1 MSYGFRT
8 LVPLVLASVLTACGG
23 VSVSTGGNNGA
34 TGGGGTTTAAVQH
47 VVVVVLENQNY
58 SDVVGSS
65 AMPYWNSLASQ
76 NAMATQ
82 FYANAHP
89 SIGNYFELTTA
100 QNPTGNID
108 QWPLTFGGDN
118 IARELT
124 AQGKTWKVYAQSLPA
139 QGYVGDDQYPYVKHH
154 NPFAYFDEV
163 INSAT
168 QKANIVSTSQ
178 FAADIGSGVLPTY
191 SFVIPDDLHNG
202 HDCPNGALSCPLSD
216 RLSAAD
222 NWLNANLSALLGN
235 SALMA
240 NTVVIVT
247 FDESSTDNTNGGGRV
262 PVIFAGAKIKNGF
275 QSSTMYQFPS
285 VLRFSLQSVG
295 VASYPGA
302 AGSAPAMTE
311 FLK

>member
-8 LVPLVLASVLTACGG
+8 LAPLVLASVLTACGG

-76 NAMATQ
+76 NSMATQ

-108 QWPLTFGGDN
+108 AWPLTFGGDN

-168 QKANIVSTSQ
+168 QKANIVSSSQ
-178 FAADIGSGVLPTY
+178 FAADIGSGALPTY

-202 HDCPNGALSCPLSD
+202 HDCPNGAVSCLLSD

-222 NWLNANLSALLGN
+222 NWLSSNLSPLIQN
-235 SALMA
+235 STLMA

-247 FDESSTDNTNGGGRV
+247 FDESSSDNTNGGGRV

-275 QSSTMYQFPS
+275 QSTAMYQFPS

-295 VASYPGA
+295 VASYPGNA
-302 AGSAPAMTE
+302 ASAPAMTE